1 MMFSM
6 VKCRGCG
13 FNVEQ
18 EHVLEWGSESECP
31 RASLR
36 CLAHCTPDVREAYR
50 RGFNEGLDA
59 MKDAVSDATTRA
71 TCYDG
76 LRRRRVEND

>member
-1 MMFSM
+1 M

-18 EHVLEWGSESECP
+18 AHVLEWGSESECP

-36 CLAHCTPDVREAYR
+36 CSAHCTQDVREAYR

-59 MKDAVSDATTRA
+59 MARTVEDSAGRA
-71 TCYDG
+71 AGYSG
-76 LRRRRVEND
+76 LRRRMDD